1 MSQISLQVPEVHCD
15 HCKTSIEGAVSKVP
29 GVEKVDVT
37 IADATVTIDH
47 DDTASIASIKQA
59 IEEQGYAVFG

>member
-1 MSQISLQVPEVHCD
+1 
-15 HCKTSIEGAVSKVP
+15 VSKVP